1 MRRSNKTP
9 NQRTACNFGD
19 LPCLCLYSRK
29 TPLDIGKSAVQR
41 ISLSIFLLLSLFS
54 GTSYATPIMLSASS
68 SGSALNEQIEL
79 LEDVS
84 GKLTITDMADP
95 AVQRR
100 FQPAE
105 GRATVGQS
113 RHPWW
118 VKITLQRAAGAPS
131 QWWLENAG
139 ITIFNLQLYLP
150 NGQSGW
156 SIRETGD
163 AVPYMEGRDHA
174 YRRMVFKL
182 PALGEEPI
190 TLYFRSFDPAG
201 NSFPLKIWQLS
212 DLEQLTAN
220 ENIGFGLIY
229 GMILA
234 LLLYNL
240 FILAALRDRAYFWYV
255 MATACVLVFIL
266 SMTGHGFQYL
276 WPDKPVPFWL
286 DRITLP
292 SLWGIFVMRF
302 TQELLYTKR
311 GLIWP
316 HRLLNIGCALYVIA
330 IVINI
335 FGYRAEGALMIALTP
350 IVTVPTALFSAGVR
364 CFQGFV
370 PARFYLLGY
379 GAVLISTVVLVMRA
393 AGLIEPSNFTAYLFP
408 LSIAAETI
416 LFSFALAYRIQMLKQ
431 EKAEALQQADREKTA
446 RLAQAQ
452 ANAVELQHSVD
463 VRTAELAATNER
475 LRQREQALQHAA
487 FHDPLT
493 ELPNRRYLVERCET
507 ALANAR
513 RHSEAIALLLIDL
526 DHFKPINDKH
536 GHDAGDLMLQQIAL
550 RLREHVRSGDAVAR
564 LGGDEFAV
572 LVCGADAEEHAREI
586 ANRLLAELAKPV
598 RYGAERLTVTI
609 SIGVALYPQH
619 AGTFTALYKAA
630 DEMLYRVKTRGR
642 SGSAVCGEDGE
653 LSTSARLHLDVLSV
667 PSGLL

>member
-1 MRRSNKTP
+1 
-9 NQRTACNFGD
+9 
-19 LPCLCLYSRK
+19 
-29 TPLDIGKSAVQR
+29 VQR
-41 ISLSIFLLLSLFS
+41 LSLVILLLLSLLS
-54 GTSYATPIMLSASS
+54 GPAASSPIGLNASS
-68 SGSALNEQIEL
+68 SGSVLNEQIEL
-79 LEDVS
+79 LEDI
-84 GKLTITDMADP
+84 GAQLTIADMADP

-100 FQPAE
+100 FQPAA

-118 VKITLQRAAGAPS
+118 IKVTLQRETGAPA

-150 NGQSGW
+150 DGQGSW
-156 SIRETGD
+156 SARTTGD
-163 AVPYMEGRDHA
+163 AAPYLQGRDHP
-174 YRRMVFKL
+174 YRRMLFKL
-182 PALGEEPI
+182 PELHEQPL

-212 DLEQLTAN
+212 DLEQLASN

-255 MATACVLVFIL
+255 LATACVLVFIL

-276 WPDKPVPFWL
+276 WPDHPVPFWL

-292 SLWGIFVMRF
+292 ALWGIFVMRF
-302 TQELLYTKR
+302 TQELLYTRR
-311 GLIWP
+311 GLRWP
-316 HRLLNIGCALYVIA
+316 HRLLNIGCVLYAIA
-330 IVINI
+330 IAINA
-335 FGYRAEGALMIALTP
+335 FGYRTEGALMIALTP

-364 CFQGFV
+364 SFQGFV
-370 PARFYLLGY
+370 PARLYLLGY
-379 GAVLISTVVLVMRA
+379 GAVLISTIVLVMRA
-393 AGLIEPSNFTAYLFP
+393 AGLIEPGNFTAYLFP
-408 LSIAAETI
+408 FSVVTETI
-416 LFSFALAYRIQMLKQ
+416 LFSFALAYRIQMLKL
-431 EKAEALQQADREKTA
+431 EKAEATRQADREKTA

-452 ANAVELQHSVD
+452 ANAAELQQSVEL
-463 VRTAELAATNER
+463 RTAELAATNES
-475 LRQREQALQHAA
+475 LRQREQALQYAA

-493 ELPNRRYLVERCET
+493 DLPNRRYLVERCET
-507 ALANAR
+507 ALAHAR

-550 RLREHVRSGDAVAR
+550 RLREHVRTGDSVAR

-586 ANRLLAELAKPV
+586 ATRLLAELAKPV
-598 RYGAERLTVTI
+598 IYGAERLTVTI
-609 SIGVALYPQH
+609 SIGVALYPLH
-619 AGTFTALYKAA
+619 ASTFTALYKAA
-630 DEMLYRVKTRGR
+630 DEMLYRVKAHGR
-642 SGSAVCGEDGE
+642 SGSAMCGDDGE
-653 LSTSARLHLDVLSV
+653 LSSNTRLQLDVLNV